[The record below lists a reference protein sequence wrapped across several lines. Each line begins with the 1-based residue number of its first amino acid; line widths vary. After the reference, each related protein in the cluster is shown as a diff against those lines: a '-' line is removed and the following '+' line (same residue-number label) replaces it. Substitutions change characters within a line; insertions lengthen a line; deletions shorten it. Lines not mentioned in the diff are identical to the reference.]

1 MERQVGTF
9 LAAMISP
16 GNPAR
21 KNNYLKS
28 SSTPYISPDL
38 HILFPFYLQ
47 TAKSFFS
54 IVLLPCKKSVTM
66 FDYSGKVLVAL
77 ITLACSIGFMLF
89 GYDQGVLSGLIGAEN
104 QFGQD
109 FNNPDPTT
117 QGLIV
122 SVYQLGNVGGSIVI
136 FLVGDKLGRKNSII
150 WSTVVMLIGAI
161 LQTAAINRG
170 MMYAGRIIT
179 GFVSYAL
186 PLSVERNDVNK
197 DRETEEILLLFQCG
211 RRRPA
216 LPRIVGNSSPST
228 HVLSSSEF

>member
-1 MERQVGTF
+1 VETF

-16 GNPAR
+16 GKPR
-21 KNNYLKS
+21 KKNNYLKS
-28 SSTPYISPDL
+28 PSTPYISPDL
-38 HILFPFYLQ
+38 HIIFPFFSLQ

-54 IVLLPCKKSVTM
+54 IVLLSCTKQSATM
-66 FDYSGKVLVAL
+66 FDFRGKVLVAL
-77 ITLACSIGFMLF
+77 ITLTCSIGFMLF

-136 FLVGDKLGRKNSII
+136 FLVGDKLGRKNSIL

-161 LQTAAINRG
+161 LQTAAVNRG

-179 GFVSYAL
+179 GFVSCGL
-186 PLSVERNDVNK
+186 PFPVERHDFNK
-197 DRETEEILLLFQCG
+197 DRETEEILPLFQCG